1 VAGLRAGRRHACP
14 TRTGHHAGVSGRQD
28 LPGYSSAQ
36 ETEALGLLAV
46 QSYLVRHGFKVTEV
60 SGRFDDG
67 LDLLVSPHDEANVL
81 PAFAGIQVRS
91 GPSHQGLKVGRHER
105 YWRELNL
112 PVFGVVLTHPEAEPP
127 GGGWCDA
134 QAYLKANPGA
144 RSIPTPH
151 PFPEG
156 LAAALHAAWERGR
169 SVVAALDLFDADW
182 RRQATAAAALI
193 PLATDPRLAG
203 LLRNRLAELGP
214 RAAHYGLYL
223 LLVAETA
230 GIDTAVPLPAVAR
243 AVETL
248 YEEEADGEVDLDAFH
263 DGTAAAYRLLV
274 ARNADPSLV
283 VDEALR
289 RHAGEPTIMLLAM
302 AVSLAGEGGQAV
314 LGEALRQVPALRQSP
329 DIAAIDQALA
339 EGGYDFAW

>member
-1 VAGLRAGRRHACP
+1 M
-14 TRTGHHAGVSGRQD
+14 
-28 LPGYSSAQ
+28 
-36 ETEALGLLAV
+36 
-46 QSYLVRHGFKVTEV
+46 
-60 SGRFDDG
+60 
-67 LDLLVSPHDEANVL
+67 
-81 PAFAGIQVRS
+81 
-91 GPSHQGLKVGRHER
+91 
-105 YWRELNL
+105 
-112 PVFGVVLTHPEAEPP
+112 
-127 GGGWCDA
+127 
-134 QAYLKANPGA
+134 
-144 RSIPTPH
+144 
-151 PFPEG
+151 
-156 LAAALHAAWERGR
+156 
-169 SVVAALDLFDADW
+169 AALDLFDADW

-193 PLATDPRLAG
+193 PLATDPRVAA
-203 LLRNRLAELGP
+203 LLRSRLAELGP
-214 RAAHYGLYL
+214 RATHYALYL

-230 GIDTAVPLPAVAR
+230 GIDTAVPITAVAR